1 MTEVRYSPRKI
12 DLETLIKVLVEEHV
26 AMKEGLRLAKQAAD
40 RKDFEAV
47 SRALKEVDP
56 VFRQHIA
63 DEESQVLRLLI
74 AHLGVK
80 GAADEIKVFQQHRPI
95 YQLMEKVKELAAA
108 PPAELEAD
116 QARLDALFDDHTL
129 AEEQRVFP
137 RALALRSKAKG

>member
-26 AMKEGLRLAKQAAD
+26 TMKEGLRRAKQAAD

-47 SRALKEVDP
+47 SRALKEVNP

-74 AHLGVK
+74 AQLGVK
-80 GAADEIKVFQQHRPI
+80 GAAEEIKVFQQHRPI
-95 YQLMEKVKELAAA
+95 YQLMEKVKELAAVS
-108 PPAELEAD
+108 PAELEVD
-116 QARLDALFDDHTL
+116 QARLDSLFDDHTL

-137 RALALRSKAKG
+137 RALALRRKAKG